1 MMKVPE
7 FPKNPAGGAAKQAV
21 SSQNKPLVRRSVFC
35 SSARPLHKR
44 FARKLVSGAA
54 VLLGALTVKGLPEEN
69 VAMTSAAHP
78 PTTRFQNGDT
88 PLAKR
93 LPLPTGNSQTVA
105 TVSLCG
111 TLKPAKPLSQARQAP
126 IWFSGE
132 LAPPS
137 MVLVRAFDQVQLP
150 RKLKPPENSRWN
162 LALSA

>member
-1 MMKVPE
+1 MLVPE
-7 FPKNPAGGAAKQAV
+7 FPKNPAGSAVKQAV
-21 SSQNKPLVRRSVFC
+21 SSQYKPLVRRSVFC
-35 SSARPLHKR
+35 SSARPFHNL

-88 PLAKR
+88 PFANR
-93 LPLPTGNSQTVA
+93 LPLPKGNSHTVA

-111 TLKPAKPLSQARQAP
+111 TLKPAKPLSQARQDP

-132 LAPPS
+132 LAPPPI
-137 MVLVRAFDQVQLP
+137 VLARAFDQVYLA

-162 LALSA
+162 FALS